1 MRLAPLINLR
11 KAIWAQF
18 PGNAKLTYQ
27 LVAVYRRVVGVIVQ
41 ASNENDL
48 RMIGGMHFEKLKG
61 SSNRYSVRL
70 NRKFRLEMIL
80 EAADGGNILHICEI
94 SNHYGD

>member
-1 MRLAPLINLR
+1 MRITFDNPELAELLNNANARTKLPL
-11 KAIWAQF
+11 
-18 PGNAKLTYQ
+18 Q
-27 LVAVYRRVVGVIVQ
+27 LVAVYRRVVGVIIQ
-41 ASNENDL
+41 ARNENDL

-61 SSNRYSVRL
+61 GSNRYSVRL
-70 NRKFRLEMIL
+70 NRKFRLEMSM